1 MRHSS
6 PLTERRP
13 DLENTS
19 RAMLAARVRQQLEG
33 ALACLDELECHQA
46 AAYVDMALNLLL
58 EERPRGEEAIEEG
71 EGS

>member
-1 MRHSS
+1 
-6 PLTERRP
+6 
-13 DLENTS
+13 
-19 RAMLAARVRQQLEG
+19 MLAARVRQQLEG